1 MRRSTFLRVLA
12 AAAFAAGPLAAP
24 LGAQSAAA
32 PSTAAP
38 STLVVLVRHAEKG
51 TEPAADPPLT
61 AAGEARA
68 QALAD
73 VLADAHVDAVISTPY
88 RRTQG
93 TAALIATKRGLTPEL
108 VPIATGIPAHA
119 AAVAASI
126 RERHRGQTVLVV
138 EHSNTVAAIVRALG
152 GPQLADL
159 CDQQYASLFVLEVP
173 AQGAARLVRST
184 YGAADAA
191 GAGSCGAMK

>member
-1 MRRSTFLRVLA
+1 MRRPTFLRALAGAALA
-12 AAAFAAGPLAAP
+12 AGALAAP
-24 LGAQSAAA
+24 LRAQ
-32 PSTAAP
+32 TAAP

-68 QALAD
+68 QALAE
-73 VLADAHVDAVISTPY
+73 VLADARVDAVISTPY
-88 RRTQG
+88 RRTQATG
-93 TAALIATKRGLTPEL
+93 APIATQRGLTPEL
-108 VPIATGIPAHA
+108 VPIAGGVPAHA

-138 EHSNTVAAIVRALG
+138 EHSNTIAAIVRALG

-159 CDQQYASLFVLEVP
+159 CDQQYASLFVLELP
-173 AQGAARLVRST
+173 AAGAPKLVRST